1 MSLQFLDEQKCCQ
14 ETGCNIH
21 LSCTIL
27 GQDLCCRLST
37 SKSAAS
43 RIGEMMILPT
53 KFLASAS
60 WQVLKSRSEHCCAL
74 CCRNSHHCSHFRQA
88 YFMLPKWV
96 QSSFSFPYSSLL
108 YKGILWKHL
117 TKSLRETRWNFT
129 QKCACSKLSA
139 GQRFN
144 RPVDAGWKSASRK
157 ISTRPVGTE
166 KRQHC
171 LMDAFLT
178 EFHLSQNYSL
188 VKVPSAKAPGM
199 PSGALGRSAAFG
211 GMFAAAKSALDG
223 LQDEMLSLEGG
234 MMPLSGMTQDEPTAR
249 ITRNRGSTT
258 SAVDSVPGSTSSAK
272 KTLVKARWGLLE
284 IEKFSIEFQKIVVMV
299 KKIGKDRKQRS
310 GGQEIISYRT
320 EDENGGMLIKT

>member
-1 MSLQFLDEQKCCQ
+1 MRYRSFQTTISKLSQKRISKLFKGPVLKLVEDKISNFSSHSWTYMSLQFLDEQKCCQ

-108 YKGILWKHL
+108 YKGIL
-117 TKSLRETRWNFT
+117 
-129 QKCACSKLSA
+129 
-139 GQRFN
+139 
-144 RPVDAGWKSASRK
+144 
-157 ISTRPVGTE
+157 
-166 KRQHC
+166 
-171 LMDAFLT
+171 
-178 EFHLSQNYSL
+178 
-188 VKVPSAKAPGM
+188 
-199 PSGALGRSAAFG
+199 
-211 GMFAAAKSALDG
+211 
-223 LQDEMLSLEGG
+223 
-234 MMPLSGMTQDEPTAR
+234 
-249 ITRNRGSTT
+249 
-258 SAVDSVPGSTSSAK
+258 
-272 KTLVKARWGLLE
+272 
-284 IEKFSIEFQKIVVMV
+284 
-299 KKIGKDRKQRS
+299 
-310 GGQEIISYRT
+310 
-320 EDENGGMLIKT
+320 